1 MSSDAEGFSAESD
14 FFMLSSADR
23 SRLRG
28 RGLTAAASRRG
39 DPRSFE
45 RNTIPESGL
54 AAECGGLREWLDHHV
69 TIRQNHPLRR
79 EVVDVGRDFDEGETL
94 LPANS
99 PSHIHR

>member
-1 MSSDAEGFSAESD
+1 MPKGSRPNPTSSCFPPPIVPD
-14 FFMLSSADR
+14 FG
-23 SRLRG
+23 G